1 MKMTCENFMEKYLLL
16 DKNEFL
22 PLNMI
27 VHLLFC
33 NECRTVVRKFSKA
46 EKLTAQMEQRECKI
60 NYENSINNFDILQK
74 IFKDDMKIHKVHL
87 YNWIFIGIILLIC
100 MVFCSIILN
109 RFIPQMQNV
118 WFVFIAAVICTYCVI
133 FVGMNMDFFVKLTD
147 TNSLDLSL

>member
-1 MKMTCENFMEKYLLL
+1 MTCKNFMDNYMLL
-16 DKNEFL
+16 DKNQVL

-27 VHLLFC
+27 IHLLFC
-33 NECRTVVRKFSKA
+33 EECRTIVRKFSKA
-46 EKLTAQMEQRECKI
+46 EKLTFQVEQKKCRQTC
-60 NYENSINNFDILQK
+60 ENSINNFEILQK

-118 WFVFIAAVICTYCVI
+118 WFVFIATVICTYCVI

>member
-22 PLNMI
+22 PLNMT
-27 VHLLFC
+27 VHILFC

-60 NYENSINNFDILQK
+60 NYENSINNFEIMQK
-74 IFKDDMKIHKVHL
+74 IFKDDMKIHKVHF

>member
-22 PLNMI
+22 PLNMT

-60 NYENSINNFDILQK
+60 NYENSINNFEILQK
-74 IFKDDMKIHKVHL
+74 ILKDDIKIHKVHL

-118 WFVFIAAVICTYCVI
+118 WFVFIATVICTYCVI